1 MSRLRRT
8 LKPLGRLVIVGGEG
22 DRWTG
27 VHRQLWASLM
37 SLFVRQKLGTFI
49 VKENAR
55 DLQFLNELIEAGKVK
70 PVIDRT
76 YPLGAAPDA
85 VRYFESGRATG
96 RIALVV

>member
-1 MSRLRRT
+1 MCAGWASWEL
-8 LKPLGRLVIVGGEG
+8 PFFDGEG